1 MALFIFVLLT
11 RGDSIH
17 ILGTR
22 SLSDEVIGNRFSH
35 LIFFFTV
42 SLMSRSFEFWILVSN
57 LVLNSS
63 LSFFMGY
70 AFHILI
76 AKSLPTMIVIEI
88 LSYFFLLETLQ
99 FWLLHVSLGNILI
112 WFCLKYEIDY
122 EVNNFP
128 FIYTV

>member
-1 MALFIFVLLT
+1 
-11 RGDSIH
+11 
-17 ILGTR
+17 
-22 SLSDEVIGNRFSH
+22 
-35 LIFFFTV
+35 
-42 SLMSRSFEFWILVSN
+42 
-57 LVLNSS
+57 
-63 LSFFMGY
+63 MGY

-99 FWLLHVSLGNILI
+99 FWLLHVSLGNISI

>member
-1 MALFIFVLLT
+1 
-11 RGDSIH
+11 
-17 ILGTR
+17 
-22 SLSDEVIGNRFSH
+22 
-35 LIFFFTV
+35 
-42 SLMSRSFEFWILVSN
+42 
-57 LVLNSS
+57 
-63 LSFFMGY
+63 MGY